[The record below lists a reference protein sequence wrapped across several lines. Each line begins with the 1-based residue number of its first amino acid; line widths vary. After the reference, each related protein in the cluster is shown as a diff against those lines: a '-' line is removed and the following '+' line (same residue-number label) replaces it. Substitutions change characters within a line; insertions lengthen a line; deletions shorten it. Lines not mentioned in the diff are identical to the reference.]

1 MRINH
6 PGRMHVGNIVKVV
19 NLPSDKGEEKNQKL
33 GANFQA
39 YYAEK
44 YVDYAENTLDY
55 AEI

>member
-1 MRINH
+1 
-6 PGRMHVGNIVKVV
+6 MHVGNIVKVV